1 MSLPRREL
9 LYTPEEYL
17 EMERASE
24 TRHEYIDGYIYEMA
38 GESLSHSRLCISI
51 AAEVRNALRGT
62 PCEALSPNMK
72 VRTGDART
80 FSYPDLSV
88 VCGEPLFHDKHKDV
102 LLNAVAIFEVLSP
115 STEKHDRGEKFM
127 RYRNFIESLTDYVL
141 ITQHAPIVEHFARQQ
156 NGGWL
161 MQTYT
166 GLDATFVLP
175 NINCEIALRDLY
187 ERVVFPPVEHGDE
200 DSETNDSKEN

>member
-9 LYTPEEYL
+9 FYTPEEYL

-24 TRHEYIDGYIYEMA
+24 TRHEYIDGYVYEMA
-38 GESLSHSRLCISI
+38 CESLSHSRLCIGI
-51 AAEVRNALRGT
+51 AREVSNALRRT

-88 VCGEPLFHDKHKDV
+88 VCGEPAFHDKHKDV

-115 STEKHDRGEKFM
+115 STEKHDRGKKFM
-127 RYRNFIESLTDYVL
+127 RYRNFIESLADYVL
-141 ITQHAPIVEHFARQQ
+141 ISQHAPIVEHFARQQ
-156 NGGWL
+156 QGGWL

-187 ERVVFPPVEHGDE
+187 ERVVFPPVEHEDE
-200 DSETNDSKEN
+200 ESETDDEKEN